1 MASDSDDLEPL
12 VFTNYET
19 ILHKSFVDMF
29 LNEKLT
35 DGTLICD
42 NRTIR
47 IHKFLLSASSS
58 FFNNIFK
65 KYEGDCKVSIKNVS
79 YDDLLKVLEYI
90 YNGQATLH
98 PSKVKSFIDATKKLS
113 VTINDDEIR
122 RISANI
128 NGIKLDGSEQDSYGG
143 IKIALFE
150 SRFFFL

>member
-1 MASDSDDLEPL
+1 MASDLNDAEPL
-12 VFTNYET
+12 VFTNYKST
-19 ILHKSFVDMF
+19 LHKSFVDMF

-42 NRTIR
+42 NKTIR

-65 KYEGDCKVSIKNVS
+65 KYEGDCKVSIKNVD

-90 YNGQATLH
+90 YNGETKLY
-98 PSKVKSFIDATKKLS
+98 PNKVKSFIDATYKLS

-122 RISANI
+122 RISTTI
-128 NGIKLDGSEQDSYGG
+128 NGIKLDGLEQNIHSGM
-143 IKIALFE
+143 K
-150 SRFFFL
+150 STFFSK